1 MSPLS
6 LVEGRRRG
14 DHLRPGLSMAVP
26 CTGCPPARVPD
37 RLPRHHRATRCE
49 RATVCSGS
57 IQRVECLISAGS
69 FGAVH
74 GCVGQIDEVVD
85 QRAVVVARGSRE
97 CSRWRRGER
106 GLGPVLSEAHGL
118 PVRTIA
124 PTIGHKRFL
133 SGVTTRARR
142 RQPQNRRLS
151 KSPAHRSQRP
161 SPRVPRRH
169 DLSAHWVT

>member
-1 MSPLS
+1 
-6 LVEGRRRG
+6 
-14 DHLRPGLSMAVP
+14 MAVP
-26 CTGCPPARVPD
+26 CTGRPPARVPD

-142 RQPQNRRLS
+142 GSHRTGGYRNRR
-151 KSPAHRSQRP
+151 RIDP
-161 SPRVPRRH
+161 SAQVRGYRDAMTFR
-169 DLSAHWVT
+169 LTG